1 MTLVIGRKIADNMSG
16 RGKLLEFFMR
26 LLIATLALTIAAAS
40 PAAAKMCVQ
49 SRDILSTDSKDGKLM
64 TFKMRDG
71 SVLVNHLKGICS
83 DLRYE
88 GFVWELRGNDDVC
101 ENQQT
106 LKVIRSGQ
114 TCLLG
119 KFDVVKAKPVAR

>member
-1 MTLVIGRKIADNMSG
+1 MKMITAIL
-16 RGKLLEFFMR
+16 F
-26 LLIATLALTIAAAS
+26 ATVAVAT
-40 PAAAKMCVQ
+40 PATAKMCVQ

-71 SVLVNHLKGICS
+71 SVLVNHLKGVCS
-83 DLRYE
+83 DLRFE
-88 GFVWELRGNDDVC
+88 GFVWELRGNDDIC

-119 KFDVVKAKPVAR
+119 KFDVVKAKPTAR

>member
-1 MTLVIGRKIADNMSG
+1 MK
-16 RGKLLEFFMR
+16 
-26 LLIATLALTIAAAS
+26 LLIATLALIIAAAS
-40 PAAAKMCVQ
+40 PAAAKICVQ

-71 SVLVNHLKGICS
+71 SVLVNHLQGICS
-83 DLRYE
+83 DLKFE
-88 GFVWELRGNDDVC
+88 GFTWVLRGNDDIC

-119 KFDVVKAKPVAR
+119 KFDVVKAKPAPR

>member
-1 MTLVIGRKIADNMSG
+1 MKMMIA
-16 RGKLLEFFMR
+16 
-26 LLIATLALTIAAAS
+26 ILALTAAAVS

-49 SRDILSTDSKDGKLM
+49 SRNILSTDSKDGKLM

-71 SVLVNHLKGICS
+71 SVLVNHLKGVCS
-83 DLRYE
+83 DLRFE
-88 GFVWELRGNDDVC
+88 GFVWELRGNNDIC

>member
-1 MTLVIGRKIADNMSG
+1 MKMISAIL
-16 RGKLLEFFMR
+16 F
-26 LLIATLALTIAAAS
+26 ATVAVAT
-40 PAAAKMCVQ
+40 PATAKMCVQ

-71 SVLVNHLKGICS
+71 SVLVNHLKGVCS
-83 DLRYE
+83 DLRFE
-88 GFVWELRGNDDVC
+88 GFVWELRGNDDIC

-119 KFDVVKAKPVAR
+119 KFDVVKAKPAAR

>member
-1 MTLVIGRKIADNMSG
+1 MKY
-16 RGKLLEFFMR
+16 
-26 LLIATLALTIAAAS
+26 LIASLALTIAVVS

-71 SVLVNHLKGICS
+71 SVLVNHLHGTCS
-83 DLRYE
+83 DLKFE
-88 GFVWELRGNDDVC
+88 GFVWELRGTDDIC

-114 TCLLG
+114 ICLLG
-119 KFDVVKAKPVAR
+119 KFDVVKAKPVVR

>member
-1 MTLVIGRKIADNMSG
+1 MKMFIAI
-16 RGKLLEFFMR
+16 
-26 LLIATLALTIAAAS
+26 LILTAAAVS

-71 SVLVNHLKGICS
+71 SVLVNHLKGVCS
-83 DLRYE
+83 DLRFE
-88 GFVWELRGNDDVC
+88 GFVWELRGNDDIC

-119 KFDVVKAKPVAR
+119 KFDVVKAKPAAR

>member
-1 MTLVIGRKIADNMSG
+1 MKMIIA
-16 RGKLLEFFMR
+16 
-26 LLIATLALTIAAAS
+26 ILAFTAAVAS
-40 PAAAKMCVQ
+40 PAAAKLCVQ

-71 SVLVNHLKGICS
+71 SVLVNHLQGVCS

-88 GFVWELRGNDDVC
+88 GFTWILRGNNDIC
-101 ENQQT
+101 ENEQS

-119 KFDVVKAKPVAR
+119 KFDVVKAKPAAR